1 MNLSVGGWGSA
12 NRSDRIIRSPARRG
26 KDMVRFPQ
34 LLCDFAVDVHVVRS
48 AAPHTSASPLTVQG
62 APLDTD
68 GFPQAPQP
76 RRLSSCVSNVFRAR
90 ARFMVIEPGRSIL
103 AEKTR
108 PDTQRRHMRRHAI
121 RTCDAVGVAAIRR
134 RSANADADALAGR
147 RADASKRWGAD
158 ACRASTVWRSGHA
171 SLAHGRRRWRAVVV
185 HCGTLVPRGPLNSAY
200 ASRRTCH
207 RFFCNADTA
216 FGERGMR

>member
-12 NRSDRIIRSPARRG
+12 NRSDRIIRLPARRG

-34 LLCDFAVDVHVVRS
+34 LLCDFAADVHDVRS

-62 APLDTD
+62 APLDTG

-76 RRLSSCVSNVFRAR
+76 RRLSSCVSNTFRAR

-108 PDTQRRHMRRHAI
+108 PGTQRRRMRRHAI
-121 RTCDAVGVAAIRR
+121 RTCDVVGVAAIRGR
-134 RSANADADALAGR
+134 NADADADSLTGR
-147 RADASKRWGAD
+147 RAGASKRRSAD

-171 SLAHGRRRWRAVVV
+171 SLAHGRRRRRAIAVY
-185 HCGTLVPRGPLNSAY
+185 CGPLALCGLLNSAY
-200 ASRRTCH
+200 ASRRTRH